1 MVAPDELS
9 PNRSRNAGRT
19 HDPDADIMLGKSKSV
34 GGPITPPKE
43 FQSTTPKGRNA
54 RRQALNTGQSKDVPA
69 KPEKERKWKL
79 EDGDEFVGHRIVD
92 GKRYRVIKKAQK

>member
-1 MVAPDELS
+1 M
-9 PNRSRNAGRT
+9 
-19 HDPDADIMLGKSKSV
+19 
-34 GGPITPPKE
+34 
-43 FQSTTPKGRNA
+43 
-54 RRQALNTGQSKDVPA
+54 NTGQSKDIPA